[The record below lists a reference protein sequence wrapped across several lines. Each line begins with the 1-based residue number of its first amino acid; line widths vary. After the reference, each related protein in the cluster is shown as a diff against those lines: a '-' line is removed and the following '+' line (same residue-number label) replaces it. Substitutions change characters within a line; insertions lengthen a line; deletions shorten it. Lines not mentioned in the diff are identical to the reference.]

1 MNKVFEVIE
10 ARNIFKIDYS
20 KITILTHPK
29 SYIHAIVKF
38 ENALNKILVH
48 DPDMKI
54 PIHNSLYTSEM
65 KKYKSQILNLN
76 ILNNLNLKKVDSV
89 KFPLVKILNN
99 YNLEAFIQKNDSNEK
114 LKYRVRYGSFLSKED
129 ASMTAKDIKNELGY
143 ECWVDKIE
151 L

>member
-1 MNKVFEVIE
+1 MIKYSLLIIGLSSTLFSQELNDEWLNTTLEKNIPEIVLNTAEVP
-10 ARNIFKIDYS
+10 NQPLQQQKNTYF
-20 KITILTHPK
+20 TIQVAAKATF
-29 SYIHAIVKF
+29 ADAEEV
-38 ENALNKILVH
+38 
-48 DPDMKI
+48 
-54 PIHNSLYTSEM
+54 
-65 KKYKSQILNLN
+65 
-76 ILNNLNLKKVDSV
+76 
-89 KFPLVKILNN
+89 VKILNN

>member
-1 MNKVFEVIE
+1 MIK
-10 ARNIFKIDYS
+10 YS
-20 KITILTHPK
+20 LLIISLSSTLFSQELNDEWLNTTLEK
-29 SYIHAIVKF
+29 SIPEIV
-38 ENALNKILVH
+38 
-48 DPDMKI
+48 
-54 PIHNSLYTSEM
+54 
-65 KKYKSQILNLN
+65 LN
-76 ILNNLNLKKVDSV
+76 IVEVPNQ
-89 KFPLVKILNN
+89 PLEQQKNTYFTIQVAAKATFADAEEVVKILNN

>member
-1 MNKVFEVIE
+1 MIKYSLLIIGLSSTLFSQELNDEWLNTTLEKNIPEIVLNTAEVPNQPLE
-10 ARNIFKIDYS
+10 QQKNTYF
-20 KITILTHPK
+20 TIQVAAKATF
-29 SYIHAIVKF
+29 ADAEEV
-38 ENALNKILVH
+38 
-48 DPDMKI
+48 
-54 PIHNSLYTSEM
+54 
-65 KKYKSQILNLN
+65 
-76 ILNNLNLKKVDSV
+76 
-89 KFPLVKILNN
+89 VKILNN